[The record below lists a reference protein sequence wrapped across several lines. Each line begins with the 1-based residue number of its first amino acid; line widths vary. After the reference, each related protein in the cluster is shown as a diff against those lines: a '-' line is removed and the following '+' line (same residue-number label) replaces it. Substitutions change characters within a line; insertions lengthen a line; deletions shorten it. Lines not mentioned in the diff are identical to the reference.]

1 MSVAPTPEQ
10 LAALR
15 DGDPT
20 ERVAL
25 LRLVRVA
32 EPAAYGRWLA
42 DLDASVQA
50 AGGRRSYRGRVD
62 AVLTDGA
69 LPTPGDGALALDELL
84 VDEFPSRELAAES
97 LRLANPHAEQALA
110 DAFVLAARPRRLPGL
125 ALRAAGLWLR
135 LRHGS
140 RAKQPGGLPADSGI
154 RAIDPPP
161 AEIGAFLTK
170 EPDRELYMLNLNQH
184 SDRREYAAYGRNTLP
199 QLLRRSAGPVFMAD
213 ALPAV
218 VGAASHPLSQRWDE
232 VLLVRY
238 PSRAAMLDMLRDP
251 EYQRGLPHRE
261 RGLARAGLIATCP
274 PGLIAACPLLGSSGH
289 SRDGLARSLAGDP
302 AGETS

>member
-1 MSVAPTPEQ
+1 VSVTATPAQ

-62 AVLTDGA
+62 AVLTDR
-69 LPTPGDGALALDELL
+69 ALAFDELL
-84 VDEFPSRELAAES
+84 IDEFPSRELAAES
-97 LRLANPHAEQALA
+97 LRLANPHAEPALA

-140 RAKQPGGLPADSGI
+140 RAKEPGAPPADSGL

-161 AEIGAFLTK
+161 AELAAFLTK

-184 SDRREYAAYGRNTLP
+184 SDRREYAKYGRNTLP

-218 VGAASHPLSQRWDE
+218 VGAPSHPLYQPWDE

-238 PSRAAMLDMLRDP
+238 SSRAAMFDMLRDP

-261 RGLARAGLIATCP
+261 RGLARAGLIAM
-274 PGLIAACPLLGSSGH
+274 CPLLGSSGH

>member
-1 MSVAPTPEQ
+1 VSIEPTPAQ

-20 ERVAL
+20 ERIAL

-32 EPAAYGRWLA
+32 DPAAYGRWLA
-42 DLDASVQA
+42 GLDAAVAA
-50 AGGRRSYRGRVD
+50 AGGRRSYRGAVD
-62 AVLTDGA
+62 AVLTSE
-69 LPTPGDGALALDELL
+69 PVALDELL

-97 LRLANPHAEQALA
+97 LRLAAPDARDALA
-110 DAFVLAARPRRLPGL
+110 GAIVLAARPRRLPGL
-125 ALRAAGLWLR
+125 ALRAAGLWMR

-140 RAKQPGGLPADSGI
+140 RAKQPGSLPADTGN

-161 AEIGAFLTK
+161 AEFGAFLAK
-170 EPDRELYMLNLNQH
+170 EPERPLFVLNLNQH
-184 SDRREYAAYGRNTLP
+184 SDRREYGKYGRNTLP

-218 VGAASHPLSQRWDE
+218 VGDPSHPLAAPWDE

-238 PSRAAMLDMLRDP
+238 PTRGAMLDMLRDP

-261 RGLARAGLIATCP
+261 RGLVRAGLIATCP
-274 PGLIAACPLLGSSGH
+274 LLAAPGH
-289 SRDGLARSLAGDP
+289 SRRGPARSLASGP
-302 AGETS
+302 AGEAS

>member
-1 MSVAPTPEQ
+1 MSVTATPEQ
-10 LAALR
+10 LATLR

-25 LRLVRVA
+25 LRLLRVA
-32 EPAAYGRWLA
+32 DAAAYERWLA
-42 DLDASVQA
+42 DLEAAVHA
-50 AGGRRSYRGRVD
+50 AGGRRSYRGAVD
-62 AVLTDGA
+62 AVLTD
-69 LPTPGDGALALDELL
+69 PALAFDELL

-97 LRLANPHAEQALA
+97 LRLASPHAASALA
-110 DAFVLAARPRRLPGL
+110 SAIVLAARPRRLPGL

-140 RAKQPGGLPADSGI
+140 RAKQPGGLPPDSGN
-154 RAIDPPP
+154 RAIDPAPQ
-161 AEIGAFLTK
+161 EFGTFLAK
-170 EPDRELYMLNLNQH
+170 EPDRPLHVLNLNRH
-184 SDRREYAAYGRNTLP
+184 SDRREYARYGRNTLP
-199 QLLRRSAGPVFMAD
+199 QLLRRSAGPVFAAD

-218 VGAASHPLSQRWDE
+218 VGEASHPLCQPWDE

-274 PGLIAACPLLGSSGH
+274 LLRPSGH
-289 SRDGLARSLAGDP
+289 SRSGPARSLAGDP

>member
-1 MSVAPTPEQ
+1 VSVEATPAQ
-10 LAALR
+10 LATLR

-25 LRLVRVA
+25 LRLVRIA
-32 EPAAYGRWLA
+32 NAAAYEGWLA

-50 AGGRRSYRGRVD
+50 AGGRRSYRGAVD
-62 AVLTDGA
+62 AVLTN
-69 LPTPGDGALALDELL
+69 GALALDELL

-97 LRLANPHAEQALA
+97 LRLASLHAKGALA

-125 ALRAAGLWLR
+125 ALRATGLWLR

-161 AEIGAFLTK
+161 QEFGAFLAK
-170 EPDRELYMLNLNQH
+170 EPERPLYVLNLNQH
-184 SDRREYAAYGRNTLP
+184 SDRREYALYGRNTLP
-199 QLLRRSAGPVFMAD
+199 QLLRRSAGPVFAAE

-218 VGAASHPLSQRWDE
+218 VGDASHPLAQPWSE
-232 VLLVRY
+232 ALLVRY
-238 PSRAAMLDMLRDP
+238 PDRAAMLDMLRDP

-261 RGLARAGLIATCP
+261 RGLARAALIATCP
-274 PGLIAACPLLGSSGH
+274 LLRSRGH
-289 SRDGLARSLAGDP
+289 SRGGPARSLAGSP
-302 AGETS
+302 AGEAS

>member
-1 MSVAPTPEQ
+1 MARGARVSVEPTAAQ

-25 LRLVRVA
+25 LRLLRVGDS
-32 EPAAYGRWLA
+32 AAYARWLDELGA
-42 DLDASVQA
+42 AVAA
-50 AGGRRSYRGRVD
+50 AGGRRSYRGAVD
-62 AVLTDGA
+62 AVLTD
-69 LPTPGDGALALDELL
+69 PSLALDELL

-97 LRLANPHAEQALA
+97 LRIASRDAARALA
-110 DAFVLAARPRRLPGL
+110 DAFVLAARPRSLPGL

-135 LRHGS
+135 LRRGN
-140 RAKQPGGLPADSGI
+140 RARQPGGLPADSGI

-161 AEIGAFLTK
+161 EEIGAFLSK
-170 EPDRELYMLNLNQH
+170 EPERPLYVLNLNQH
-184 SDRREYAAYGRNTLP
+184 RDRREYAQYGRNTLP
-199 QLLRRSAGPVFMAD
+199 QLLRRSAGPVFAAD

-218 VGAASHPLSQRWDE
+218 VGAASHPLCQPWDE

-274 PGLIAACPLLGSSGH
+274 LLPPPGH
-289 SRDGLARSLAGDP
+289 SRSGLARSLAGGR
-302 AGETS
+302 AGEAS

>member
-1 MSVAPTPEQ
+1 M
-10 LAALR
+10 
-15 DGDPT
+15 
-20 ERVAL
+20 
-25 LRLVRVA
+25 
-32 EPAAYGRWLA
+32 
-42 DLDASVQA
+42 QA

-69 LPTPGDGALALDELL
+69 LALDELL
-84 VDEFPSRELAAES
+84 IDEFPSRELAAES
-97 LRLANPHAEQALA
+97 LRLANPHAASALA

-140 RAKQPGGLPADSGI
+140 RAKQPGGLPPDSGI

-161 AEIGAFLTK
+161 AELGAFLAK

-184 SDRREYAAYGRNTLP
+184 SDRREYAKYGRNTLP
-199 QLLRRSAGPVFMAD
+199 QLLRRSGGPVFVAD

-218 VGAASHPLSQRWDE
+218 VGAASHPLCQPWDE

-238 PSRAAMLDMLRDP
+238 PSRAAMFDMLRDP

-261 RGLARAGLIATCP
+261 RGLVRAGLIATCP
-274 PGLIAACPLLGSSGH
+274 LLEAPGH

>member
-1 MSVAPTPEQ
+1 VSVEPTPAQ

-25 LRLVRVA
+25 LRLLRVA
-32 EPAAYGRWLA
+32 DAATYARWLA
-42 DLDASVQA
+42 DLDAAVQA
-50 AGGRRSYRGRVD
+50 AGGRRSYRGAVD
-62 AVLTDGA
+62 AVLTD
-69 LPTPGDGALALDELL
+69 PTLALDELL

-97 LRLANPHAEQALA
+97 LRLASPHAVQALA

-140 RAKQPGGLPADSGI
+140 RAKAPGPLPPDSGI
-154 RAIDPPP
+154 RAIDPPTQ
-161 AEIGAFLTK
+161 EFGAFLAK
-170 EPDRELYMLNLNQH
+170 EPERVLYVLNLNQH
-184 SDRREYAAYGRNTLP
+184 SDRREYAQYGRNTLP
-199 QLLRRSAGPVFMAD
+199 QLLRRSAGPVFAAD

-218 VGAASHPLSQRWDE
+218 VGAASHPLAQPWDE

-274 PGLIAACPLLGSSGH
+274 LLAAPGH
-289 SRDGLARSLAGDP
+289 SRGGSARSLAGGA
-302 AGETS
+302 AGEAS

>member
-1 MSVAPTPEQ
+1 MSVESTPAQ

-20 ERVAL
+20 ERLAL
-25 LRLVRVA
+25 LRLLRIA
-32 EPAAYGRWLA
+32 DAAAHERWLS
-42 DLDASVQA
+42 DLDASVAA
-50 AGGRRSYRGRVD
+50 AGGRRSYRGAVD
-62 AVLTDGA
+62 AVLTDPA
-69 LPTPGDGALALDELL
+69 RAFDELL
-84 VDEFPSRELAAES
+84 VDEFPSRELATES
-97 LRLANPHAEQALA
+97 LRLASPHAKGALA

-140 RAKQPGGLPADSGI
+140 RAKLPGGLPADSGN

-161 AEIGAFLTK
+161 QEFGAFLAK
-170 EPDRELYMLNLNQH
+170 EPDRPLTVLNLNQH
-184 SDRREYAAYGRNTLP
+184 SDRREYARYGRNTLP
-199 QLLRRSAGPVFMAD
+199 QLLRRSAGPVFAAD

-218 VGAASHPLSQRWDE
+218 VGEASHSLCQPWNE

-274 PGLIAACPLLGSSGH
+274 LLRPPGH
-289 SRDGLARSLAGDP
+289 SRSGTARSLAGGP
-302 AGETS
+302 AGEAS